1 MSDGLPGAG
10 SGSATTMPGFGSFGR
25 RLLSVSKLL
34 AMAGGL
40 IFVLLVLM
48 SIVSIVGRKLAA
60 SPVPGDVELLQMC
73 ASFACASFFAYCH
86 LIGGD
91 VKVDFFTSRCSART
105 VRALDALGSALFATV
120 GGVLAWRSGVGAMA
134 VRDAGETSVILG
146 WPIWVAQILMVP
158 GFALMAAAGLYMVGA
173 HLRVP
178 VGGVAREMQ
187 S

>member
-10 SGSATTMPGFGSFGR
+10 SGAATAVPGFGSFGR

-40 IFVLLVLM
+40 VFVLLVLM
-48 SIVSIVGRKLAA
+48 SIVSILGRKLAA

-91 VKVDFFTSRCSART
+91 VKVDFFTARCSART
-105 VRALDALGSALFATV
+105 VHVLDAAGSALFATV
-120 GGVLAWRSGVGAMA
+120 GGVLAWRSGVGALA

-158 GFALMAAAGLYMVGA
+158 GFALMAVAGLYMVGA
-173 HLRVP
+173 HLRTP
-178 VGGVAREMQ
+178 AVGAAREAHL
-187 S
+187 